1 MLQAIHVDRSS
12 IPGGNWSDCGG
23 VDYTFNYESVL
34 PDYRKWTAAG
44 TPPCGHLAAPS
55 ASAARV
61 SLASTAYCFAR
72 DPRRILLSLRV
83 IDARMYKCH
92 VPCQPHR
99 EWVRSRRFPLLR
111 LGGLMRW
118 CGCSFDILI
127 YSGDADFILNHMG
140 SVNWIAAATGLNA
153 SVAVPWQKWLGSDG
167 QVAGYYEM
175 CVPAFAPTC
184 ARCLW
189 IA

>member
-1 MLQAIHVDRSS
+1 MRV
-12 IPGGNWSDCGG
+12 C
-23 VDYTFNYESVL
+23 T
-34 PDYRKWTAAG
+34 
-44 TPPCGHLAAPS
+44 S
-55 ASAARV
+55 ATSPAN
-61 SLASTAYCFAR
+61 
-72 DPRRILLSLRV
+72 
-83 IDARMYKCH
+83 
-92 VPCQPHR
+92 HR
-99 EWVRSRRFPLLR
+99 ERVRSRRFPLLR

-140 SVNWIAAATGLNA
+140 SVNWITAATGLNA

>member
-1 MLQAIHVDRSS
+1 MIDACTSATSPPNPI
-12 IPGGNWSDCGG
+12 GN
-23 VDYTFNYESVL
+23 
-34 PDYRKWTAAG
+34 P
-44 TPPCGHLAAPS
+44 LAALSFAPS
-55 ASAARV
+55 GWA
-61 SLASTAYCFAR
+61 
-72 DPRRILLSLRV
+72 
-83 IDARMYKCH
+83 
-92 VPCQPHR
+92 
-99 EWVRSRRFPLLR
+99 
-111 LGGLMRW
+111 RW

-140 SVNWIAAATGLNA
+140 SVNWITAATGLNA

>member
-1 MLQAIHVDRSS
+1 
-12 IPGGNWSDCGG
+12 
-23 VDYTFNYESVL
+23 
-34 PDYRKWTAAG
+34 
-44 TPPCGHLAAPS
+44 
-55 ASAARV
+55 
-61 SLASTAYCFAR
+61 
-72 DPRRILLSLRV
+72 
-83 IDARMYKCH
+83 
-92 VPCQPHR
+92 
-99 EWVRSRRFPLLR
+99 
-111 LGGLMRW
+111 MRW

-140 SVNWIAAATGLNA
+140 SVNWITAATGLNA

-189 IA
+189 IAQRRFLFVCVGLFAAAIRGSLS